1 MSRGIAD
8 GVDEVDDVEVDGDE
22 VSNRDLAEMI
32 FILFNEVK
40 VLQLRLDEVLNAKD

>member
-1 MSRGIAD
+1 MARGIAD
-8 GVDEVDDVEVDGDE
+8 EVDLDDVEVDADE